1 MSGQRCLNG
10 NARRFLITNL
20 SQHDNIGGLA
30 HHGTKCCGKGHAYI
44 CFHHH
49 LINTRELVFYRVLN
63 RDDFTV
69 GFIDGI
75 QASIERSGLA
85 RTGRSSYQ
93 NNSVR
98 HADKLV
104 DFFLIVGEKAEFWQA
119 QHKCALI

>member
-1 MSGQRCLNG
+1 MSGQCRLDG

-20 SQHDNIGGLA
+20 SQHDNIGGLT
-30 HHGTKCCGKGHAYI
+30 HHGTKCRGKGHAYI

-49 LINTRELVFYRVLN
+49 LINTRELILYRVLN

-69 GFIDGI
+69 GFVDGV
-75 QASIERSGLA
+75 QATIERSGLT

-104 DFFLIVGEKAEFWQA
+104 DFFLIVREKAEFWQPK
-119 QHKCALI
+119 HKRSLI